1 MLLSTP
7 SNVQALPDLYRTT
20 VPVGLYEV
28 GGVAKA
34 EGEGVAACGDTLAG
48 GCHLSAI
55 DGDVA
60 SAIDVAVIRAGGG
73 TDDAA
78 IDGEVREELTLMD
91 ISAPSA
97 RMMLMPPEP
106 EPVSAIAFV

>member
-1 MLLSTP
+1 M
-7 SNVQALPDLYRTT
+7 
-20 VPVGLYEV
+20 
-28 GGVAKA
+28 
-34 EGEGVAACGDTLAG
+34 AACGDTLAG